1 MKCMTVEQIEER
13 RSNLA
18 FIRENAPLNELDDHT
33 FTTTLK
39 MQEEWLATID
49 AARLTIAAVR
59 ASAVL
64 SVCRIHRGHRDRC
77 DRPACVLGR
86 GILAILEGE

>member
-1 MKCMTVEQIEER
+1 MKHLTADE
-13 RSNLA
+13 
-18 FIRENAPLNELDDHT
+18 
-33 FTTTLK
+33 
-39 MQEEWLATID
+39 QEEFDLAEMLSRNEGGGLDTLPMWVRAVLWRQIQAQRRLSD
-49 AARLTIAAVR
+49 ARGTLAAVR

>member
-1 MKCMTVEQIEER
+1 MDHDMSEKTPQPMMQAGSGPPPEAPIKRMER
-13 RSNLA
+13 QLA
-18 FIRENAPLNELDDHT
+18 EARG
-33 FTTTLK
+33 TL
-39 MQEEWLATID
+39 
-49 AARLTIAAVR
+49 AAVR